1 MSEPAGAQREAAA
14 DIAALLEP
22 LPAGAGAGEDLRFGP
37 IYRSVI
43 EARREENPALPQGI
57 WAHEIKRADWQLVEQ
72 FCADALRTRSKDLQ
86 LACWL
91 AEAWLHRRGPAG
103 LADGFR
109 MLGGLCRRFWPI
121 LHPAIEDGD
130 PAPRIAPF
138 EWMNARFPAVLR
150 AAPIVRAPNEP
161 ERACTLTDFVNA
173 QKLEGLRGRDPRS
186 VERSEAAGAVTLAA
200 FTELRRRTETSFIAS
215 LNAGLRAA
223 IEALAGLNVALAD
236 LCGPDAPGLGAIFD
250 ALSEML
256 GMTTLELAARK
267 VPSIPPIPPPT
278 APERSEP
285 ELAVAATP
293 AETRERIY
301 AQLTELAERLHEVE
315 PHSPVPYLIM
325 RAVAWGE
332 MSLPELVASFAES
345 GLDIGAVFSLL
356 DLNQYALTVKK
367 MNADQEIT

>member
-1 MSEPAGAQREAAA
+1 MSEAAGQERQAAG

-22 LPAGAGAGEDLRFGP
+22 LPAGAGTGEDLRFGP

-57 WAHEIKRADWQLVEQ
+57 WAHEIKRADWQRVEEL
-72 FCADALRTRSKDLQ
+72 CADALATRSKDLQ

-103 LADGFR
+103 LADGLR
-109 MLGGLCRRFWPI
+109 MLAGLCRRFWPI

-130 PAPRIAPF
+130 QAPRIAPF

-161 ERACTLTDFVNA
+161 ERAYTLTDFVNA

-200 FTELRRRTETSFIAS
+200 FTELRRRTDTSFLAA
-215 LNAGLRAA
+215 LDAGLNAA
-223 IEALAGLNVALAD
+223 IEALAGLNAVLAEI
-236 LCGPDAPGLGAIFD
+236 CGPYAPGLGAISD

-256 GMTTLELAARK
+256 GVTTLELAARK
-267 VPSIPPIPPPT
+267 VPSIPPLPT
-278 APERSEP
+278 APERREP
-285 ELAVAATP
+285 EPAVAAPP
-293 AETRERIY
+293 AETREQIY

-356 DLNQYALTVKK
+356 DLNQYAGTVKK
-367 MNADQEIT
+367 MNADQDIT